1 LIAKTVDERRTGAT
15 VAPGDAAVESTI
27 SIADGFETVPPQGP
41 RASIS
46 GLGQETGPN
55 GWAAPIGSTYMTE
68 EADEFGLQEVGPQ
81 NYRCEVTITNEQGF
95 HMRPV
100 MEFVALAQTFTS
112 EINIYKGNQKVDGKD
127 PFDVLTLEA
136 VAGTLLVIEGR
147 GSDATGALA
156 ALARLVR
163 SGFPVTKKPAS

>member
-1 LIAKTVDERRTGAT
+1 
-15 VAPGDAAVESTI
+15 
-27 SIADGFETVPPQGP
+27 
-41 RASIS
+41 
-46 GLGQETGPN
+46 
-55 GWAAPIGSTYMTE
+55 MTE
-68 EADEFGLQEVGPQ
+68 EADEFALEEVGPH

-100 MEFVALAQTFTS
+100 MEFVALAQSFNS

-136 VAGTLLVIEGR
+136 VAGTLLVIEAR

>member
-1 LIAKTVDERRTGAT
+1 LIIKTADERSAGAT
-15 VAPGDAAVESTI
+15 DALDVVAVEST
-27 SIADGFETVPPQGP
+27 AQVAAGLPTGLQGP
-41 RASIS
+41 KVSGS
-46 GLGQETGPN
+46 GLGRNADLN
-55 GWAAPIGSTYMTE
+55 GCAAIGSTFMTE
-68 EADEFGLQEVGPQ
+68 EADEFALEEVGPH

-100 MEFVALAQTFTS
+100 MEFVALAQSFNS

-136 VAGTLLVIEGR
+136 VAGTLLVLEAKGA
-147 GSDATGALA
+147 DATSALA
-156 ALARLVR
+156 ELARLVR

>member
-1 LIAKTVDERRTGAT
+1 MKTADERSTGAA
-15 VAPGDAAVESTI
+15 VAFGAAVEPTELN
-27 SIADGFETVPPQGP
+27 AQVAAGLLTVPPYAQ
-41 RASIS
+41 AV
-46 GLGQETGPN
+46 GLGQETAPN
-55 GWAAPIGSTYMTE
+55 ERAAATGSKFMTE
-68 EADEFGLQEVGPQ
+68 EADELGLKEVGPH
-81 NYRCEVTITNEQGF
+81 NYRCEVVISNDQGF

-100 MEFVALAQTFTS
+100 MEFVALAQTFQS

-136 VAGTLLVIEGR
+136 VAGTLLVLEAKGA
-147 GSDATGALA
+147 DATSALA

>member
-1 LIAKTVDERRTGAT
+1 MIAKTVEERVSGAT
-15 VAPGDAAVESTI
+15 VAPGVAAVS
-27 SIADGFETVPPQGP
+27 ALGLGRETVPNERG
-41 RASIS
+41 
-46 GLGQETGPN
+46 
-55 GWAAPIGSTYMTE
+55 AAIGSRFMTE
-68 EADEFGLQEVGPQ
+68 EADEVGLQEVGPQ

-100 MEFVALAQTFTS
+100 MDFVALAQSFNS

-136 VAGTLLVIEGR
+136 VAGTLLVIEAR

>member
-1 LIAKTVDERRTGAT
+1 MKTADERNTGAA
-15 VAPGDAAVESTI
+15 VAFGAAAVEPLTHVV
-27 SIADGFETVPPQGP
+27 AGLPTVPPYAQAEGF
-41 RASIS
+41 
-46 GLGQETGPN
+46 GQETGPN
-55 GWAAPIGSTYMTE
+55 ERAAATGSRFMTE
-68 EADEFGLQEVGPQ
+68 EADELGLEEVGPH
-81 NYRCEVTITNEQGF
+81 NYRCEVVISNDQGF

-100 MEFVALAQTFTS
+100 MEFVALAQTFQS

-136 VAGTLLVIEGR
+136 VAGTLLVLEAKGA
-147 GSDATGALA
+147 DATSALA